1 MLLRRYFS
9 EPTTSRRS
17 FSPTPDFNNFQ
28 LTELLPHFSNGNC
41 CYKFNLT
48 SFSKAHFFEMDN
60 WSVEFY
66 VLFLFFVFLK
76 KQNKTKKW
84 YSLRRQNI
92 EEGILLSCSTCNI
105 LFQRQSCWNASSGH
119 PVAAVRSLL
128 HLTKHKGGPRMDRQ
142 NQNPRSPVHTRSI
155 IK

>member
-1 MLLRRYFS
+1 MWGASNILLMLLRRYFS

-76 KQNKTKKW
+76 KQNKTKKTAKH
-84 YSLRRQNI
+84 R
-92 EEGILLSCSTCNI
+92 G
-105 LFQRQSCWNASSGH
+105 GH
-119 PVAAVRSLL
+119 PVVLFNLQHSLPKAELLKCLLRTPSGCCAVPAPP
-128 HLTKHKGGPRMDRQ
+128 HKAQRWTQDG
-142 NQNPRSPVHTRSI
+142 
-155 IK
+155 

>member
-9 EPTTSRRS
+9 EPTTSRHS
-17 FSPTPDFNNFQ
+17 FSPTPISTIFSWQ
-28 LTELLPHFSNGNC
+28 SCCLTSAMEIAAT
-41 CYKFNLT
+41 NLT
-48 SFSKAHFFEMDN
+48 NFSKAHFFEMDN

-66 VLFLFFVFLK
+66 VPFLFFVFLK

-84 YSLRRQNI
+84 YSLRKDI
-92 EEGILLSCSTCNI
+92 EEGILLFCSTCNI

-128 HLTKHKGGPRMDRQ
+128 HLTKHKDGPRMDRQ
-142 NQNPRSPVHTRSI
+142 NQNPRSPVHKWRV